1 MNLEV
6 YKMPVPRKKKEI
18 IPTINLKPE
27 KILLARR
34 EQLLQDIKYDGTFL
48 PKSLMHPELDRGF
61 LDFVKEDL
69 QTTVAGSI
77 IPMIDLIITTQN
89 WAQFTETWD
98 IQDLNGNPTLPFI
111 TVVRQPE
118 VKYGS
123 NPAIIY
129 NIPNRKEY
137 FYAAVP
143 SWNGNIKGLDIY
155 KIPQPVPV
163 DITYNVKIVCNR
175 MRELNEF
182 NKNVIQTFAS
192 RQAYRQ
198 INGHYIPIIMGGISD
213 ESVVEVQRRRFYIQ
227 NYEFTML
234 GFLLDEDEFEVAPA
248 VSRVLNTFEVSS
260 QTTKPKKKRF
270 PENKDSFDL
279 SVTIPADVTTKQ
291 LNVDYTGDF
300 LTQGQIN
307 IQSYDVYINNDF
319 YGTDVRLIQV
329 NTNDILRF
337 EVVKKTDGE
346 EASLQYGIKLL

>member
-1 MNLEV
+1 MA
-6 YKMPVPRKKKEI
+6 VPRKRKEI

-34 EQLLQDIKYDGTFL
+34 EQLVEDIKYDGTYL

-69 QTTVAGSI
+69 ETTVAGQI

-198 INGHYIPIIMGGISD
+198 INGHY
-213 ESVVEVQRRRFYIQ
+213 RR
-227 NYEFTML
+227 
-234 GFLLDEDEFEVAPA
+234 
-248 VSRVLNTFEVSS
+248 VSC
-260 QTTKPKKKRF
+260 
-270 PENKDSFDL
+270 
-279 SVTIPADVTTKQ
+279 
-291 LNVDYTGDF
+291 
-300 LTQGQIN
+300 
-307 IQSYDVYINNDF
+307 
-319 YGTDVRLIQV
+319 
-329 NTNDILRF
+329 
-337 EVVKKTDGE
+337 
-346 EASLQYGIKLL
+346 

>member
-1 MNLEV
+1 MGL
-6 YKMPVPRKKKEI
+6 PRKQQV

-27 KILLARR
+27 KILLQRR
-34 EQLLQDIKYDGTFL
+34 EELLQYIKEDGTYL
-48 PKSLMHPELDRGF
+48 PKSLMHPDLDRGF

-69 QTTVAGSI
+69 KTIVAGSI
-77 IPMIDLIITTQN
+77 IPMIDIIITTQN
-89 WAQFTETWD
+89 WSQFTQTWNFS
-98 IQDLNGNPTLPFI
+98 DLNDNPEPPFI

-123 NPAIIY
+123 NPAIMY

-155 KIPQPVPV
+155 KIPQPDPV

-192 RQAYRQ
+192 RQAYRK
-198 INGHYIPIIMGGISD
+198 INGHYIPIIMGNISD
-213 ESVVEVQRRRFYIQ
+213 ESVVELEKRRFYIQ

-234 GFLLDEDEFEVAPA
+234 GFLMDENEFEVAPA
-248 VSRVLNTFEVSS
+248 VSRVMNYTEINA
-260 QTTKPKKKRF
+260 QTTLPKRKKF
-270 PENKDSFDL
+270 PENKDTFQL
-279 SVTIPADVTTKQ
+279 SVTIPANATTKQ

-300 LTQGQIN
+300 ITQGQIN
-307 IQSYDVYINNDF
+307 IDSYDVYINNDF
-319 YGTDVRLIQV
+319 YGTDVTLIQV

-337 EVVKKTDGE
+337 EVVKKTVGD
-346 EASLQYGIKLL
+346 EAILQYGIKLL

>member
-1 MNLEV
+1 
-6 YKMPVPRKKKEI
+6 
-18 IPTINLKPE
+18 
-27 KILLARR
+27 
-34 EQLLQDIKYDGTFL
+34 
-48 PKSLMHPELDRGF
+48 
-61 LDFVKEDL
+61 
-69 QTTVAGSI
+69 
-77 IPMIDLIITTQN
+77 
-89 WAQFTETWD
+89 
-98 IQDLNGNPTLPFI
+98 
-111 TVVRQPE
+111 
-118 VKYGS
+118 
-123 NPAIIY
+123 
-129 NIPNRKEY
+129 
-137 FYAAVP
+137 
-143 SWNGNIKGLDIY
+143 
-155 KIPQPVPV
+155 
-163 DITYNVKIVCNR
+163 

>member
-1 MNLEV
+1 MGL
-6 YKMPVPRKKKEI
+6 PRKQQV

-27 KILLARR
+27 KILFQRR
-34 EQLLQDIKYDGTFL
+34 EELVQYIKEDGTFL
-48 PKSLMHPELDRGF
+48 PKSLLHPDLDRGF

-89 WAQFTETWD
+89 WAQFTETWN

-137 FYAAVP
+137 YYAAVP

-192 RQAYRQ
+192 RQAYRK

-234 GFLLDEDEFEVAPA
+234 GFLLDEDEFEVSPA
-248 VSRVLNTFEVSS
+248 VSRVFNSFEVSA
-260 QTTKPKKKRF
+260 QTTKQ
-270 PENKDSFDL
+270 
-279 SVTIPADVTTKQ
+279 I
-291 LNVDYTGDF
+291 NVDYTGDF
-300 LTQGQIN
+300 LTQGQSN
-307 IQSYDVYINNDF
+307 IESYDVYINNDF

-337 EVVKKTDGE
+337 EVVKKTDGDE
-346 EASLQYGIKLL
+346 SILEYGIKLL